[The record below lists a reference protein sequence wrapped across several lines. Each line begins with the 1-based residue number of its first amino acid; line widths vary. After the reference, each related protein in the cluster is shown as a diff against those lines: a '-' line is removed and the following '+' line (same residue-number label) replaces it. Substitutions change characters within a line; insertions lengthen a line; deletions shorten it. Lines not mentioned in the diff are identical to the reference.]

1 MLNNKKTKRSISK
14 INETNFFC
22 ILSVFTYN
30 YRLLCYTGLIKT
42 NDDYVTVIILFT
54 H

>member
-1 MLNNKKTKRSISK
+1 MLNNKKQTEVLVKLMK
-14 INETNFFC
+14 QFFFC